1 MRSVVVYKRKSS
13 VDIISEDDYY
23 TQEMKRKEEQVF
35 SFFDLPSP
43 ICLEVVSRLSL
54 RDTRAIALTCRAGWY
69 ITRDQLM
76 WRHKL
81 WLRAKVIN
89 LGLFGPNFE
98 PNPFAGM
105 LVRDPLLVNNKLL
118 YEILNPDSCTGEN
131 HEDLDFGNLLSKMVA
146 PTGSMSLTELF
157 ENLFSL
163 FSSGPP
169 QNSPS
174 DPFSKGEGAPT
185 FLLFGMPETKVSK
198 RLALSFIASK
208 DSTFETVGLVKGK
221 PGGVGGGVTVRYGH
235 NLMNLLTVRRARPR
249 LLVDGPNGT
258 AFHPDVAEVI
268 PRVDGLICYM
278 DASCHC
284 ENSENS
290 LHKSKMFNGCCALTH
305 AIDVLEL
312 EAMMRT
318 IPSDLSPPI
327 LVLLAHMDDPHPSSD
342 DSDLDHDD
350 YANLKTRVHHKSQTR
365 FSNQVRHR
373 PTMLY
378 NVLGSLDLPWA
389 ICEVEVKTLAG
400 VHCGLNW
407 LLHRTLKLKS
417 G

>member
-1 MRSVVVYKRKSS
+1 M
-13 VDIISEDDYY
+13 
-23 TQEMKRKEEQVF
+23 
-35 SFFDLPSP
+35 
-43 ICLEVVSRLSL
+43 
-54 RDTRAIALTCRAGWY
+54 ALTCRAGWH

-98 PNPFAGM
+98 PNPLAGM

-118 YEILNPDSCTGEN
+118 YEILNPDSCTDEN
-131 HEDLDFGNLLSKMVA
+131 HEDLDFGNLLSKMA
-146 PTGSMSLTELF
+146 TPTASMGLTELF
-157 ENLFSL
+157 ENLVSL
-163 FSSGPP
+163 FSSGTP
-169 QNSPS
+169 QNSSS

-198 RLALSFIASK
+198 KLALSFIASK

-249 LLVDGPNGT
+249 LLVDGPSGT

-278 DASCHC
+278 DSSCCC
-284 ENSENS
+284 ENIENV
-290 LHKSKMFNGCCALTH
+290 LHSSKMQNGCCTH
-305 AIDVLEL
+305 THTIDVLEL

-318 IPSDLSPPI
+318 IPPDLSPPI
-327 LVLLAHMDDPHPSSD
+327 LVLLAHLDDPHPTSSD

-350 YANLKTRVHHKSQTR
+350 FANIKSRVHKKSQPH
-365 FSNQVRHR
+365 FNSHQVRHR

-378 NVLGSLDLPWA
+378 NVLGTLDLPWA

-400 VHCGLNW
+400 VHRGLNW